1 VIQPTGQ
8 DHPRSR
14 GGGEEMS
21 TNHKNSVVDTLEPW
35 RRKLLE
41 LEAEADAELK
51 REATSSGA
59 EGGEEKKGM
68 ESNRKAES

>member
-1 VIQPTGQ
+1 
-8 DHPRSR
+8 
-14 GGGEEMS
+14 MS
-21 TNHKNSVVDTLEPW
+21 ANHKNSAVYALEPW

-59 EGGEEKKGM
+59 EGEEEKDM
-68 ESNRKAES
+68 ESNRRAES